1 MSTWITNMTH
11 FPKPQELSQRMP
23 MSLIQTTIHF
33 GSIVKMAA
41 GQGPQARHSCGG
53 QIAAKLEADS
63 GKVVWQCPDCGD
75 NGEISHWRGSGW
87 DDVPAEKM
95 PEVVVVERKKRK
107 PKAVATASLIIR
119 KRALTALKKLIDESE
134 FNSLFE
140 EARDLGEGDV
150 ELMITLDQLSELLLT
165 VGDLLDFGPSRERK
179 MWDETFSE
187 IEWVMDEILIAED

>member
-1 MSTWITNMTH
+1 M
-11 FPKPQELSQRMP
+11 
-23 MSLIQTTIHF
+23 
-33 GSIVKMAA
+33 
-41 GQGPQARHSCGG
+41 
-53 QIAAKLEADS
+53 
-63 GKVVWQCPDCGD
+63 
-75 NGEISHWRGSGW
+75 
-87 DDVPAEKM
+87 
-95 PEVVVVERKKRK
+95 VERKKRK

-179 MWDETFSE
+179 MWDETFSA